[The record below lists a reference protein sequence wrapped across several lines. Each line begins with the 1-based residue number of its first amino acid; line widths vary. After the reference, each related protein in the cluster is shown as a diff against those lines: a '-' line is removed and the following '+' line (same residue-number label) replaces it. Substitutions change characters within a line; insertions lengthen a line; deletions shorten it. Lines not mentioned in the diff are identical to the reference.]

1 MTKRAILVLE
11 DGSVYEGYAFGAEAN
26 AHGEVVFNTSMMGYQ
41 EMLTDPSYAGQIV
54 VPTYPLIGNYGIN
67 EQDFE
72 SNKIQVRGFV
82 VREECYQPNHYL
94 SNSTLHQYLAESG
107 IPGISGVDTRAITR
121 KLRSVGVMMGT
132 ITSDKTPQEALEQL
146 KELPRYGETDFV
158 KQVTTDA
165 PYQWEP
171 ELHGETSESLCKIVV
186 LDCGLKYSILRI
198 MHGLGCTMQVVPA
211 TMSADEILSLKPD
224 GILLSPGPGNPELL
238 DYIVDTVKKLIGKKP
253 IMGICMGN
261 QLIAR
266 AFGAKTFKLK
276 FGHRGANHPVRDLS
290 DGRIHITAQNH
301 GYATDPDSLNGGLE
315 VTHIN
320 LNDGTVE
327 GLRHKE
333 LPIFSIQYH
342 SEASPGP
349 LDNTYLFGKFIE
361 MVRGGKI
368 ASPFNRGGMRG
379 IHAALQQKPERTC
392 QTTQR
397 EYDRRRKASVGEN
410 KDETAKGLPVLQ
422 AETHR

>member
-1 MTKRAILVLE
+1 MTKKAILVLA
-11 DGSVYEGYAFGAEAN
+11 DGSVYEGYSFGAEAN
-26 AHGEVVFNTSMMGYQ
+26 TYGEVVFNTSMMGYQ

-94 SNSTLHQYLAESG
+94 GIKTLHQYLAESG
-107 IPGISGVDTRAITR
+107 IPGISDVDTRAITR
-121 KLRSVGVMMGT
+121 KLRSSGVMMGT

-158 KQVTTDA
+158 KQVTTDT
-165 PYQWEP
+165 PYQWES
-171 ELHGETSESLCKIVV
+171 ELTEEVSQSLCKVVV

-198 MHGLGCTMQVVPA
+198 MRGMGCSMQVVPS
-211 TMSADEILSLKPD
+211 TMSTDDILNLKPD
-224 GILLSPGPGNPELL
+224 GILLSPGPGNPEVL
-238 DYIVDTVKKLIGKKP
+238 DYIVDTVKQLIGKKP

-276 FGHRGANHPVRDLS
+276 FGHRGANHPVRDLA

-301 GYATDPDSLNGGLE
+301 GYATDPDSLKDGLE

-361 MVRGGKI
+361 MVKTN
-368 ASPFNRGGMRG
+368 S
-379 IHAALQQKPERTC
+379 
-392 QTTQR
+392 
-397 EYDRRRKASVGEN
+397 
-410 KDETAKGLPVLQ
+410 
-422 AETHR
+422 

>member
-1 MTKRAILVLE
+1 MAKRAILVLA
-11 DGSVYEGYAFGAEAN
+11 DGSVYEGYTFGAETSAF
-26 AHGEVVFNTSMMGYQ
+26 GETVFNTSMMGYQ

-54 VPTYPLIGNYGIN
+54 MPTYPLIGNYGIN
-67 EQDFE
+67 KQDFE
-72 SNKIQVRGFV
+72 SNKIQVSGFV

-94 SNSTLHQYLAESG
+94 SNKTLHEYLAGSG
-107 IPGISGVDTRAITR
+107 IPGIYGVDTRAITR
-121 KLRSVGVMMGT
+121 KLRSSGVMAGV
-132 ITSDKTPQEALEQL
+132 ITSDKTPQQALE
-146 KELPRYGETDFV
+146 ELHRLPSYGETDFT
-158 KQVTTDA
+158 KQVTTNT

-171 ELHGETSESLCKIVV
+171 ESTGGTSKSSYKIVV
-186 LDCGLKYSILRI
+186 LDCGLKFSILRI
-198 MHGLGCTMQVVPA
+198 MHGMGCTMQVVPC
-211 TMSADEILSLKPD
+211 TMSAEEILNLKPD

-276 FGHRGANHPVRDLS
+276 FGHRGANHPVRDLA

-301 GYATDPDSLNGGLE
+301 GYATDPDSLKGGLE

-327 GLRHKE
+327 GLRHRE

-349 LDNTYLFGKFIE
+349 LDNTYLFEKFLG
-361 MVRGGKI
+361 MVR
-368 ASPFNRGGMRG
+368 
-379 IHAALQQKPERTC
+379 E
-392 QTTQR
+392 
-397 EYDRRRKASVGEN
+397 
-410 KDETAKGLPVLQ
+410 AKK
-422 AETHR
+422 